1 MVVGDVPTEV
11 DVAVVGG
18 GPGGY
23 VAAIRAAQLGQQV
36 VLIDPGPPGGAC
48 LHYTCIPTKA
58 LLSATEQAARLPR
71 LAEMGIQI
79 SGSCVD
85 WKQMLAWK
93 EGVVD
98 RLAKGVRQLLDG
110 HNIGLVEGRG
120 WFLAGRELRVE
131 TAEHSLRYTF
141 ERCVLAVGADPAP
154 LAGLPFDHERVL
166 SAGEALRR
174 RELPT
179 SLAVVGAGYAA
190 VEVAT
195 IFARLGVMV
204 RLLLPA
210 GARLMAEF
218 DPLAGRVVTTQLK
231 RMGVRIETEVADPAT
246 AVGDAAQVVVA
257 VGLVPR
263 TADLRLDLPGIE
275 TDASGFIRVDRRMRT
290 SNERVYAVGDVNGLA
305 SLATAAIK
313 QAKIAAEDLAG
324 LPVEYAPQAIPRV
337 AWTDPPVASVGLT
350 SAEAEAAGYTVTTGR
365 FPLAA
370 SGRALTLNAPDGV
383 ALVVAEK
390 DSGVLLGA
398 TLVGAQA
405 GDLIGEMTLALEM
418 GATLTDIAETLHAHP
433 GLGEALQEASEA
445 ALGAAVHLLRPLP

>member
-1 MVVGDVPTEV
+1 MANAYDVVVIGAGT
-11 DVAVVGG
+11 
-18 GPGGY
+18 GGY

>member
-1 MVVGDVPTEV
+1 MVVGDVPTEA
-11 DVAVVGG
+11 DVVVVGG

-23 VAAIRAAQLGQQV
+23 VAAIRAAQLGMQV

-79 SGSCVD
+79 NGSCVD
-85 WKQMLAWK
+85 WGQMLAWK
-93 EGVVD
+93 EAIVD

-110 HNIGLVEGRG
+110 HKVEIVEGRG
-120 WFLAGRELRVE
+120 WFLAERELRVE

-141 ERCVLAVGADPAP
+141 ERCILAVGAEPMP

-174 RELPT
+174 RELPP
-179 SLAVVGAGYAA
+179 SLAVVGSSYVAA
-190 VEVAT
+190 EVAT
-195 IFARLGVMV
+195 VFARLGVPV

-210 GARLMAEF
+210 GTRLLGEF
-218 DPLAGRVVTTQLK
+218 DPLAGRVVATQLK
-231 RMGVRIETEVADPAT
+231 KMGVKVEREVADPAA

-257 VGLVPR
+257 VGLAPR
-263 TADLRLDLPGIE
+263 TADLRLNLPRID
-275 TDASGFIRVDRRMRT
+275 TDELGFIRVDPRMRT
-290 SNERVYAVGDVNGLA
+290 SNERVYAVGDVNGLTT
-305 SLATAAIK
+305 LATAAIK

-324 LPVEYAPQAIPRV
+324 LPVAYAPQAIPRV

-350 SAEAEAAGYTVTTGR
+350 SAEAEAAGYTISAGR

-370 SGRALTLNAPDGV
+370 SGRALTLNAADGV
-383 ALVVAEK
+383 ALVVADK
-390 DSGVLLGA
+390 GSGVLLGA

-445 ALGAAVHLLRPLP
+445 ALGAAVHLLRPV